1 MNTTPEIEIEDQ
13 ESTRKDINDF
23 RLVMSTIKSATED
36 QAIAAAQ
43 ERKELFDRQ
52 VGLLVKA
59 KQKAGWTSRRI
70 KRFIKT
76 TFNVDINFK

>member
-1 MNTTPEIEIEDQ
+1 MDTKTEIEIEDQ

-23 RLVMSTIKSATED
+23 RLVMSTIKSASED
-36 QAIAAAQ
+36 QAIAAAK
-43 ERKELFDRQ
+43 ERKELFDYQ

-70 KRFIKT
+70 KRFIKKT
-76 TFNVDINFK
+76 LNVDVNFK